1 MCEVLEISISTYYKY
16 KDYYD
21 QDYDDY
27 LIIKNVFDQSKR
39 TYGYRRITEE
49 LQEQGHQINHKRV
62 LRLMNKY
69 GLQPRYIKQY
79 KNYSK
84 QYIKENV
91 KDNIL
96 KRNFN
101 QPGWVTDITYLIIN
115 GKRAYLS
122 TILDLET
129 RKVVSYH
136 ISKQNDNELVIT
148 TLLDA
153 IKRKDPSGLILHSDQ
168 GPQYL
173 STEYRA
179 ICEANRITISM
190 SRKGNPLDNAAIESF
205 HSLLKKETLY
215 NNNITSIKEYIGLVH
230 EWIEFYNTTRRKQK
244 K

>member
-1 MCEVLEISISTYYKY
+1 MVYSLDTSSNI
-16 KDYYD
+16 
-21 QDYDDY
+21 
-27 LIIKNVFDQSKR
+27 
-39 TYGYRRITEE
+39 
-49 LQEQGHQINHKRV
+49 
-62 LRLMNKY
+62 
-69 GLQPRYIKQY
+69 

-153 IKRKDPSGLILHSDQ
+153 IKKKRSKWSHPPRIKGLNIFQ
-168 GPQYL
+168 L
-173 STEYRA
+173 SIELSARPTVLRFQCPEKATRS
-179 ICEANRITISM
+179 IT
-190 SRKGNPLDNAAIESF
+190 L
-205 HSLLKKETLY
+205 
-215 NNNITSIKEYIGLVH
+215 
-230 EWIEFYNTTRRKQK
+230 Q
-244 K
+244 